1 MNIAE
6 IRNKTIAA
14 RAAKNSKFADEFK
27 NSPLKEYIDKRIN
40 EVAEEG
46 ESELWLDFYAVK
58 QRILGHKYGGP
69 LMSSVIHHYQNEG
82 FTATPRH
89 APAPDGY
96 EIIALVISWM

>member
-14 RAAKNSKFADEFK
+14 RGTKNSKFADEF
-27 NSPLKEYIDKRIN
+27 NASPLREYIDKRIH

-46 ESELWLDFYAVK
+46 ESELWLDFYATK
-58 QRILGHKYGGP
+58 KRLLGYKYRGP
-69 LMSSVIHHYQNEG
+69 DMSSVIHHYQNEG
-82 FTATPRH
+82 FTATSRRDV
-89 APAPDGY
+89 ANGS

>member
-14 RAAKNSKFADEFK
+14 RGAKNADFAAQFR
-27 NSPLKEYIDKRIN
+27 NSPLREYIDKRIN

-46 ESELWLDFYAVK
+46 ESELWLDFYATK
-58 QRILGHKYGGP
+58 KRILGHKYGGP

-82 FTATPRH
+82 FTATSQV

-96 EIIALVISWM
+96 ELIALVISWM